1 MEREYCVN
9 FEPYINDE
17 LSELV
22 KTYGY
27 RIEVPANTYYI
38 KPGQKLIRNH
48 LYCKWLDLPLHVW
61 TDRGRKKFPT
71 FSVPG
76 WFLTES
82 LFANEKMFSIAERYT
97 SALTDLVLY
106 KIDANAYD
114 ILIEKKVFRD
124 AIIRSLSNKRAFL
137 QRELESVTL
146 ECVKERLKNFF
157 VLLSDPASSKDR
169 TWYPLSHYY
178 THQEIASII
187 GTNRVTVSPPD
198 Q

>member
-1 MEREYCVN
+1 MQ
-9 FEPYINDE
+9 
-17 LSELV
+17 
-22 KTYGY
+22 
-27 RIEVPANTYYI
+27 I
-38 KPGQKLIRNH
+38 KKCFRSQ
-48 LYCKWLDLPLHVW
+48 
-61 TDRGRKKFPT
+61 
-71 FSVPG
+71 SVI
-76 WFLTES
+76 S
-82 LFANEKMFSIAERYT
+82 

-187 GTNRVTVSPPD
+187 GTNRVTVSRLISELARED
-198 Q
+198 FLRVINKRVELNSIHITD